1 VLQSEA
7 QHSKPLATR
16 GLCEVHNRERYT
28 IHVSKSY
35 TNDLKLEERE
45 NNLSRVIPAVG
56 KLLKPIKEDLTTIKG
71 QLDGISKSIDDLT
84 ERIEEI
90 EEILKASKAKGKKA
104 KVTP

>member
-1 VLQSEA
+1 MSQ
-7 QHSKPLATR
+7 
-16 GLCEVHNRERYT
+16 
-28 IHVSKSY
+28 
-35 TNDLKLEERE
+35 
-45 NNLSRVIPAVG
+45 VIPAVG

-90 EEILKASKAKGKKA
+90 EKILKASKVKKA